1 MVLTTTFVDLR
12 ASPLYERF
20 LTAAELDDM
29 EPFYPLHVRICR
41 SCLLV
46 QLPEH
51 VSPDEIFREYAYF
64 S

>member
-1 MVLTTTFVDLR
+1 
-12 ASPLYERF
+12 
-20 LTAAELDDM
+20 M

-46 QLPEH
+46 QLPEY
-51 VSPDEIFREYAYF
+51 VPSDEIFREYAYF